1 MAKRSQKSRSK
12 RTRAVGTETSAQLRA
27 QLVLDEKRAAVLD
40 SLSER
45 YATQV
50 EQAVA
55 KEQTSVQ
62 QTLSQAFT
70 GQGSNAYSVEGQIAS
85 AIQSYT
91 EEILE
96 IYYESVK
103 PNSEI
108 SIKDE
113 SLPDLNN
120 IINAINQD
128 KSITIIV
135 NKDGVHSNDNAAK
148 KSLLDLAKKVKE
160 ILEKKL
166 ATQGKL
172 GAGIQKLFSSDAV
185 GAILGKAAERNPL
198 IRLALAS
205 SEKKKNSRQQQLNIN
220 KKQLQRIQQS
230 AARQAEFTPEKSSV
244 TAEDVTSTKQ
254 TSVADTTPTK
264 QGETANGTTNPPTT
278 LGGDPTA
285 SRADRRRQHEEVWT
299 ASDGMKKL
307 VTIGQGG
314 SLATN
319 ASASPA
325 PSSPANQGDAAD
337 GGSSITKILTEQTS
351 WLEKIYGV
359 LAGALKLEQ
368 KQATAS
374 SISAEETRLETLG
387 GGGEAGAVM
396 EGAGGGLLDT
406 ILESLGL
413 KSFGKILK
421 GLGFLLRGGVSAA
434 FTKLMTFITEV
445 VLPVIGAISAALGVA
460 TVAIL
465 AIKADIVAMISKA
478 WEWLKSGVKSLLGF
492 GDDKQETPPKK
503 TPEQIAAEE
512 TAIKEQAQKASKG
525 TVHAKAED
533 WSVEEAK
540 TWLQKNTPKQV
551 ITTGANGRPIGA
563 DQSAPP
569 GANKQGTPPPGA
581 SPPPQNQGTP
591 PPQGTATQVPP
602 GGAASEQGA
611 QQNTAAKISLGAGV
625 DISGTDKSLLDKM
638 TQFSAQTGLPV
649 RINSAYRSDKKQAEL
664 WVRGEIL
671 NEPGIFTPARPKN
684 TTTVTVKG
692 KQYTVQGSGIGSAH
706 NRGDALDVSIAGMGR
721 EKGSVDVALASVGLY
736 RPFLPKDPPH
746 VQEMGDG
753 DYRLATPAPLDTMAQ
768 GRSAVTSGLNVSN
781 ESQLSRTGNTIIR
794 GGDTIIGGGGGGPTY
809 MPIPSPIDKD
819 PTIRRV
825 LG

>member
-12 RTRAVGTETSAQLRA
+12 RTRTVGTQASAQLRA

-50 EQAVA
+50 EQAIA
-55 KEQTSVQ
+55 KEQTSIQ

-70 GQGSNAYSVEGQIAS
+70 GKGSDAYSVEGQIAS

-103 PNSEI
+103 PNSEV

-120 IINAINQD
+120 IIDTINQD

-135 NKDGVHSNDNAAK
+135 NKDGVRSNDNAAK

-166 ATQGKL
+166 VTQGKL

-220 KKQLQRIQQS
+220 KKQLQRIQQI

-244 TAEDVTSTKQ
+244 TAEAVTPTEQ
-254 TSVADTTPTK
+254 TSVVNTTPTK
-264 QGETANGTTNPPTT
+264 QGETANGATAPSTT

-285 SRADRRRQHEEVWT
+285 TRAERRRQHEEVWA

-307 VTIGQGG
+307 VTIGKGK
-314 SLATN
+314 SLSPN

-359 LAGALKLEQ
+359 LAGELKLEQ

-374 SISAEETRLETLG
+374 AVSAEETALETQS
-387 GGGEAGAVM
+387 GGETGGAA
-396 EGAGGGLLDT
+396 EGAGGGLLNT

-421 GLGFLLRGGVSAA
+421 GLGYLLKGGVTAA
-434 FTKLMTFITEV
+434 FEGLMAFIV
-445 VLPVIGAISAALGVA
+445 NYVLPVIGAVAAALGVV

-465 AIKADIVAMISKA
+465 AIKSGVGDMLSKA
-478 WEWLKSGVKSLLGF
+478 WKWLKAGVKKTF
-492 GDDKQETPPKK
+492 GWLVGDEQKAPQEK
-503 TPEQIAAEE
+503 TPEQKAKEE
-512 TAIKEQAQKASKG
+512 KQAKVIKEQAQKASKG
-525 TVHAKAED
+525 TVYAKAED
-533 WSVEEAK
+533 WTVEEAK
-540 TWLQKNTPKQV
+540 TWLQKNTPKEVKPGGSGSQ
-551 ITTGANGRPIGA
+551 
-563 DQSAPP
+563 P
-569 GANKQGTPPPGA
+569 GAPSGPNQQGTPEPTAPP
-581 SPPPQNQGTP
+581 SPQEQGTP
-591 PPQGTATQVPP
+591 APNVTATPVTSNAKTPDEAPEQKKTSGKVYL
-602 GGAASEQGA
+602 AS
-611 QQNTAAKISLGAGV
+611 GV
-625 DISGTDKSLLDKM
+625 DTSGTDTSLLDKM
-638 TQFSAQTGLPV
+638 SQFSAQTGLPV

-664 WVRGEIL
+664 WVRGKIL
-671 NEPGIFTPARPKN
+671 KDPSIHTPAPPKN
-684 TTTVTVKG
+684 TTTVTVDG
-692 KQYTVQGSGIGSAH
+692 KEYTVQGSGIGSAH
-706 NRGDALDVSIAGMGR
+706 GRGDALDVSIAGMGKN
-721 EKGSVDVALASVGLY
+721 KGEVDAALASVGLY

-746 VQEMGDG
+746 IQEIGDG
-753 DYRLATPAPLDTMAQ
+753 DYRMATPAPLDITAQ
-768 GRSAVTSGLNVSN
+768 GRSALTSELNVPVTK
-781 ESQLSRTGNTIIR
+781 QPPGMGNTIIK
-794 GGDTIIGGGGGGPTY
+794 GGDTIIGGGGGGPAY

-825 LG
+825 I